1 LELGTAFGAPFRIL
15 PREPDDRAPA
25 DPARRI
31 TILAVT
37 AAARRRDRRE
47 HTAGFRID
55 PLDAILGDLKQVLA
69 VEGRS
74 CVRGDIRSVFPLAGS
89 KAFSLS
95 PALHRQ
101 LRYPREHRSTPIV
114 PISVPNPDLARW
126 VRVVGDIVPEIED
139 NSSPRGQ

>member
-1 LELGTAFGAPFRIL
+1 MSIAATI
-15 PREPDDRAPA
+15 RENLMIALRPIRL
-25 DPARRI
+25 
-31 TILAVT
+31 TILAVI

-47 HTAGFRID
+47 HTAGYRID

-95 PALHRQ
+95 PALHR
-101 LRYPREHRSTPIV
+101 
-114 PISVPNPDLARW
+114 
-126 VRVVGDIVPEIED
+126 
-139 NSSPRGQ
+139 